1 MTPMQPRPQ
10 PGDDGFLRRALD
22 RFERIGNRF
31 PDPAALFV
39 VGLLLVWVTSA
50 TLSGVSFTDI
60 DPRSVVRDA
69 SGAVV
74 RSSPIQIHNLLAP
87 ERLVRFLTQMIRT
100 FTEFPPLGI
109 VLVAMLGVGVAER
122 TGFIQVGIKIL
133 LRLTPRD
140 WLSPMLLLVALISH
154 SAGDAGFVLV
164 VPIGGVLFAA
174 AGRHPVAGIACA
186 YAGVASGFSATFLP
200 SSLDPLLQGFTQSA
214 AQILEPGRQVNPLC
228 NWYFMGASSA
238 LILLAGWWLTD
249 RVIEPGLNARLVA
262 DGDPEAGSDLNVLS
276 PREAAGFRVGLG
288 ALLVMGVLLFLA
300 CLPAGSPLRGPD
312 GGLTSAAAPLMEAIV
327 PLIAGFFLLPGILH
341 GIVAGTVKSHRDV
354 FRGMSES
361 LGTMGPYLVLAF
373 FAAQFTYAFRESNL
387 GALTAIRGAELLK
400 ASAMPTW
407 VTLTGLVLIA
417 LGIDLVIG
425 SASAKWAIMAPILVP
440 MLMQVGISPELT
452 QAAYR
457 IGDSCANTITPLNPY
472 FPLVVLYCQ
481 RHARSTGIGTLF
493 STMLPYALVFLVLW
507 TALLGVWWGLGWPL
521 GLLSK

>member
-1 MTPMQPRPQ
+1 MNPAPPK
-10 PGDDGFLRRALD
+10 PLLDDEGFLRRALD

-31 PDPAALFV
+31 PDPSALFV
-39 VGLLLVWVTSA
+39 VGLLLVWITSA
-50 TLSGVSFTDI
+50 ILSGVAFTDV

-69 SGAVV
+69 SGKVV
-74 RSSPIQIHNLLAP
+74 ESAPIRIHNLLEP
-87 ERLVRFLTQMIRT
+87 GRFVRFVTQMVRT

-122 TGFIQVGIKIL
+122 TRFIQVGIKML
-133 LRLTPRD
+133 LRLTPRG

-174 AGRHPVAGIACA
+174 AGRHPIAGIACA
-186 YAGVASGFSATFLP
+186 YAGVASGFSASFLP

-228 NWYFMGASSA
+228 NWYFMGASSVV
-238 LILLAGWWLTD
+238 ILLAGWWLTD
-249 RVIEPGLNARLVA
+249 HVVEPRLGHRLVA
-262 DGDPEAGSDLNVLS
+262 DGHPDAGSDLNVLS
-276 PREAAGFRVGLG
+276 SSERVGFLAGMGLLLG
-288 ALLVMGVLLFLA
+288 MVVLLVLV
-300 CLPAGSPLRGPD
+300 CLPAGSPLRGKD
-312 GGLTSAAAPLMEAIV
+312 GGLTSAGAPLMEAIV
-327 PLIAGFFLLPGILH
+327 PLIAAFFLLPGIVH
-341 GIVAGTVKSHRDV
+341 GMVSRTVRSHRDV
-354 FRGMSES
+354 FRGMAES
-361 LGTMGPYLVLAF
+361 LGSMGAYLVMAF

-400 ASAMPTW
+400 ALAMPTW

-417 LGIDLVIG
+417 MGIDLVIG

-481 RHARSTGIGTLF
+481 RHARSAGIGTLF
-493 STMLPYALVFLVLW
+493 TTMLPYALVFLVLW

-521 GLLSK
+521 GLRAM